1 MKFTLQI
8 VILIIVRFFN
18 LGERPGIKRANTI
31 ERIEELGK
39 DVPFEVTIKRV
50 LVLAQR
56 GDWNGCE
63 QALRYDSYILT
74 SSTEF
79 SIRMPSLHG
88 LESFT
93 PDNQPY
99 SKQSEKDDFIG
110 QSFLV

>member
-1 MKFTLQI
+1 MQI
-8 VILIIVRFFN
+8 VILIIVCFFN

-93 PDNQPY
+93 PYNQTY
-99 SKQSEKDDFIG
+99 SKQYVYFIDI
-110 QSFLV
+110 SLVSNIY

>member
-1 MKFTLQI
+1 MG
-8 VILIIVRFFN
+8 FFN

-63 QALRYDSYILT
+63 QALRYDSYVLT

-93 PDNQPY
+93 PIKPIQNNMYRISLIIILP
-99 SKQSEKDDFIG
+99 
-110 QSFLV
+110 